1 MSMRIL
7 LAAYGSRGDVQPLVA
22 LGKGLQAAGYTVIV
36 AAGRNF
42 GDWITHN
49 GLSFEPFTEDIEAAM
64 NTDVGKEWLSNS
76 SGNPMQELANMRK
89 MVQASAPH
97 IVPDL
102 LRMADCAD
110 VFISGMLTLAPFD
123 AIAQATGKRHL
134 VGWLSPVVP
143 TRSGSAGM
151 QAPLPRANSL
161 VNYGFGYVVESMLWS
176 IFGDVT
182 NQLRAAL
189 KLPPAGRSDYLRAM
203 NQTPSIAGFSPRVVP
218 PPPDWGAQH
227 RVTGYWT
234 LPAPDYTPPADL
246 AAFLAAGE
254 APVYI
259 GFGSMTSTDP
269 AGTMRIMIDALTQA
283 GRRGILHSGW
293 AGLKARDLPETIHV
307 VDHVPHEW
315 LLPRMAA
322 VVHHGGAGT
331 TGAALQAGVPSLVVA
346 HMGDQPYW
354 GRRVYELGVGAPFI
368 RRVDLTA
375 DRLAAALRAM
385 TTDTAMQ
392 ARAAELGAALRRED
406 GVSAAV
412 RAVGEIVG

>member
-1 MSMRIL
+1 MRIL

-22 LGKGLQAAGYTVIV
+22 LGKGLQAAGYSVIV

-42 GDWITHN
+42 GEWITST
-49 GLSFEPFTEDIEAAM
+49 GLGFEPFSEDMEAVV
-64 NTDVGKEWLSNS
+64 NSELGKEWLSNS
-76 SGNPMQELANMRK
+76 SGNPMQELTNMRK

-110 VFISGMLTLAPFD
+110 VFISGLLTLAPLD
-123 AIAQATGKRHL
+123 AIAHVTGKRHL
-134 VGWLSPVVP
+134 VAWLSPTVP

-161 VNYGFGYVVESMLWS
+161 INYGFGYAIEGMLWM

-182 NQLRAAL
+182 NQVRTALR
-189 KLPPAGRSDYLRAM
+189 LPSAGRGDFMRII

-218 PPPDWGAQH
+218 LPPDWGAQH
-227 RVTGYWT
+227 RITGYWT

-246 AAFLAAGE
+246 AAFLAAGD

-259 GFGSMTSTDP
+259 GFGSMSSTDP
-269 AGTMRIMIDALTQA
+269 AGTTRIMIDALAQA

-293 AGLKARDLPETIHV
+293 AGLHAGDLPDSIHLV
-307 VDHVPHEW
+307 NHVPHEW
-315 LLPRMAA
+315 LFPRMAA

-331 TGAALQAGVPSLVVA
+331 TAAALRAGVPSLVVA
-346 HMGDQPYW
+346 HMGDQPFW
-354 GRRVYELGVGAPFI
+354 GRRVHELGVGAPFI
-368 RRVDLTA
+368 RRVALTA
-375 DRLAAALRAM
+375 DRLAAALRGM

-406 GVSAAV
+406 GVGEAV
-412 RAVGEIVG
+412 RAVGEIVA